1 MATRFIRHDWAVCH
15 CDVVKHGV
23 LTHVGETRRY
33 RNDHYYICIM
43 KNIYLCCQKQHINM
57 VINNVLYLIMSTV
70 FLSCIM
76 RMGRFAKC
84 PLI

>member
-43 KNIYLCCQKQHINM
+43 KNIYLCC
-57 VINNVLYLIMSTV
+57 
-70 FLSCIM
+70 
-76 RMGRFAKC
+76 
-84 PLI
+84 